1 MRYIECFACKKCWIK
16 SRKKVYQSHQNYAD
30 ESNALLVGGLY
41 TQNFDGLCS
50 RGRRKNM
57 FERKNAKKKKEVQG
71 QKNVLLHTGSRRNLK
86 KSLPYVRKSVMTYNN
101 PQISK
106 MWRDVWNKKEE
117 SLSIC
122 FVKSLENISE
132 NTKSLPPL
140 NCGDHVVIL
149 NRTGNF
155 PSKWGNS
162 GVVVEVK
169 DCHQCVVKVDGSG
182 RLTAQNRKF
191 LRRFTPPLS
200 SIPYL

>member
-16 SRKKVYQSHQNYAD
+16 SRKKVYQSHHNNAD

-41 TQNFDGLCS
+41 IQNFDNFCS
-50 RGRRKNM
+50 RGRRKKY
-57 FERKNAKKKKEVQG
+57 FRAKKREEEKGGTRTDKRT
-71 QKNVLLHTGSRRNLK
+71 LYTGSRRNLK
-86 KSLPYVRKSVMTYNN
+86 KSLPNVKKSVMTYNN

-106 MWRDVWNKKEE
+106 MWRDIWNKKKE
-117 SLSIC
+117 SLSIR

-132 NTKSLPPL
+132 NTKFLPPL

-155 PSKWGNS
+155 PSKWGKS

-169 DCHQCVVKVDGSG
+169 DCHQCVVKVDG
-182 RLTAQNRKF
+182 
-191 LRRFTPPLS
+191 
-200 SIPYL
+200 